1 MAPVSLPVKDPVNDA
16 RIRRATAADEARL
29 GALQKR
35 AYVKYVPRIG
45 AEPQP
50 MTETPAALLQA
61 YEVWVVDGV
70 EDGLAGALVL
80 RSAADHLLI
89 WSVAVDPTQQG
100 TGLGRRLLDFAEEQA
115 RARGLTEIRLYTN
128 AQFTENRELYAHLGY
143 AETGLETFEGREL
156 VHMAKSLVA
165 TA

>member
-1 MAPVSLPVKDPVNDA
+1 MSERA
-16 RIRRATAADEARL
+16 IRRATSADEARL

-35 AYVKYVPRIG
+35 AYVKYVPLIG

-50 MTETPAALLQA
+50 MAETPAVLLDG

-80 RSAADHLLI
+80 RTAPDHLLI

-100 TGLGRRLLDFAEEQA
+100 TGLGRRLLDFAEAQA
-115 RARGLTEIRLYTN
+115 LERGLRQVRLYTN
-128 AQFTENRELYAHLGY
+128 ALFTENRKLYAHLGY
-143 AETGLETFEGREL
+143 AETGSETYEGREL
-156 VHMAKSLVA
+156 VHMAKALAA

>member
-1 MAPVSLPVKDPVNDA
+1 MSERA
-16 RIRRATAADEARL
+16 IRRATSADEARL

-35 AYVKYVPRIG
+35 AYVKYVPLIG

-50 MTETPAALLQA
+50 MAETPAVLLDG

-80 RSAADHLLI
+80 RTAPDHLLI

-100 TGLGRRLLDFAEEQA
+100 TGLGRRLLDFAEAQA
-115 RARGLTEIRLYTN
+115 LERGLRQVRLYTN
-128 AQFTENRELYAHLGY
+128 AMFTENRKLYAHLGY
-143 AETGLETFEGREL
+143 AETGSETYEGREL

>member
-1 MAPVSLPVKDPVNDA
+1 MSEPA
-16 RIRRATAADEARL
+16 IRRASDEDEARL

-50 MTETPAALLQA
+50 MAEDAAGLLQA

-80 RSAADHLLI
+80 RQAPDHLLI

-100 TGLGRRLLDFAEEQA
+100 TGLGRRLLDFAEDQA
-115 RARGLTEIRLYTN
+115 RQRGLTEIRLYTN
-128 AQFTENRELYAHLGY
+128 AQFTENRTLYAHLGY
-143 AETGLETFEGREL
+143 AETGSEQYDGREL
-156 VHMAKSLVA
+156 VHMAKTLAA

>member
-1 MAPVSLPVKDPVNDA
+1 MASVKEPV
-16 RIRRATAADEARL
+16 IRRATLRDEAQL

-45 AEPQP
+45 TAPQP
-50 MTETPAALLQA
+50 MAEDAKDLLQN

-70 EDGLAGALVL
+70 EDVLAGALVL
-80 RSAADHLLI
+80 RAAEDHLLI

-100 TGLGRRLLDFAEEQA
+100 TGLGRRLIDFAEDQA
-115 RARGLTEIRLYTN
+115 RKRGLHEMRLYTN
-128 AQFTENRELYAHLGY
+128 ALFTENRQLYAYLGY
-143 AETGLETFEGREL
+143 VETGIEKHEGRDL
-156 VHMAKSLVA
+156 VHMAKTLTA

>member
-1 MAPVSLPVKDPVNDA
+1 MIAP
-16 RIRRATAADEARL
+16 IRRASSTDETRL
-29 GALQKR
+29 GALQRR
-35 AYVKYVPRIG
+35 AYVKYVPLIG

-50 MTETPAALLQA
+50 MAETPSVLLDG

-80 RSAADHLLI
+80 RTAPDHLLI

-100 TGLGRRLLDFAEEQA
+100 TGLGRRLLDFAEAQA
-115 RARGLTEIRLYTN
+115 LERGLKQVRLYTN
-128 AQFTENRELYAHLGY
+128 ALFTENRKLYAHLGY
-143 AETGLETFEGREL
+143 AETGTDIYEGREL
-156 VHMAKSLVA
+156 VHMAKSLSA

>member
-1 MAPVSLPVKDPVNDA
+1 VSEPA
-16 RIRRATAADEARL
+16 IRRATAADEMRL

-50 MTETPAALLQA
+50 MAETPAMLLQA

-80 RSAADHLLI
+80 RMAADHLLI

-100 TGLGRRLLDFAEEQA
+100 TGLGRRLLDFAETQA
-115 RARGLTEIRLYTN
+115 LKRGLGEVRLYTN
-128 AQFTENRELYAHLGY
+128 ALFTENRKLYAHLGY
-143 AETGLETFEGREL
+143 AETGSETFEGREL
-156 VHMAKSLVA
+156 VHMAKSLAA

>member
-1 MAPVSLPVKDPVNDA
+1 MIHPVSEPA
-16 RIRRATAADEARL
+16 IRRAARKDEARL

-45 AEPQP
+45 AAPQP
-50 MTETPAALLQA
+50 MAETAADLLQA

-100 TGLGRRLLDFAEEQA
+100 TGLGRRLLDFAEGQA
-115 RARGLTEIRLYTN
+115 RQRGLNEVRLYTN
-128 AQFTENRELYAHLGY
+128 AEFTENRRLYAHLGY
-143 AETGLETFEGREL
+143 AETGSEQYEGREL
-156 VHMAKSLVA
+156 VHMAKTLAA

>member
-1 MAPVSLPVKDPVNDA
+1 MSEPA
-16 RIRRATAADEARL
+16 IRRATSADEARL

-35 AYVKYVPRIG
+35 AYVKYVPLIG

-50 MTETPAALLQA
+50 MAETPAVLLGG

-80 RSAADHLLI
+80 RTAPDHLLI

-100 TGLGRRLLDFAEEQA
+100 TGLGRRLLDFAEAQA
-115 RARGLTEIRLYTN
+115 LDRGLRQVRLYTN
-128 AQFTENRELYAHLGY
+128 ALFTENRKLYAHLGY
-143 AETGLETFEGREL
+143 AETGSETYEGREL

>member
-1 MAPVSLPVKDPVNDA
+1 MSEPA
-16 RIRRATAADEARL
+16 IRRATDKDEARL

-50 MTETPAALLQA
+50 MAETAAGLLQA

-80 RSAADHLLI
+80 RSADDHLLI

-115 RARGLTEIRLYTN
+115 RQRGLNEIRLYTN
-128 AQFTENRELYAHLGY
+128 AQFTENRTLYAHLGY
-143 AETGLETFEGREL
+143 AETGSEQYEGREL
-156 VHMAKSLVA
+156 VHMAKSLTA

>member
-1 MAPVSLPVKDPVNDA
+1 VAPVIDPMIA
-16 RIRRATAADEARL
+16 PIRRASSTDETRL

-35 AYVKYVPRIG
+35 AYVKYVPLIG

-50 MTETPAALLQA
+50 MAETPSVLLDG

-80 RSAADHLLI
+80 RMAPDHLLI

-100 TGLGRRLLDFAEEQA
+100 TGLGRRLLDFAEAQA
-115 RARGLTEIRLYTN
+115 LERGLRQVRLYTN
-128 AQFTENRELYAHLGY
+128 ALFTENRKLYAHLGY
-143 AETGLETFEGREL
+143 AETGTDVYEGREL
-156 VHMAKSLVA
+156 VHMAKSLAA

>member
-1 MAPVSLPVKDPVNDA
+1 VAPVINPMIAP
-16 RIRRATAADEARL
+16 IRRASSTDETRL

-35 AYVKYVPRIG
+35 AYVKYVPLIG

-50 MTETPAALLQA
+50 MAETAAGLLQE

-80 RSAADHLLI
+80 RTASDHLLI

-100 TGLGRRLLDFAEEQA
+100 TGLGRRLLDFAEAQA
-115 RARGLTEIRLYTN
+115 LERGLRQVRLYTN
-128 AQFTENRELYAHLGY
+128 ALFTDNRKLYAHLGY
-143 AETGLETFEGREL
+143 AETGSETYEGREL
-156 VHMAKSLVA
+156 VHMAKSLAA

>member
-1 MAPVSLPVKDPVNDA
+1 MNGGLTRLSEPA
-16 RIRRATAADEARL
+16 IRRASSADEARL

-35 AYVKYVPRIG
+35 AYVKYVPLIG

-50 MTETPAALLQA
+50 MAETPAVLLGG

-80 RSAADHLLI
+80 RTAKDHLLI

-100 TGLGRRLLDFAEEQA
+100 TGLGRRLLDFAEAQA
-115 RARGLTEIRLYTN
+115 LQRGLTEVRLYTN
-128 AQFTENRELYAHLGY
+128 ALFTENRKLYAHLGY
-143 AETGLETFEGREL
+143 AETGSETFEGREL
-156 VHMAKSLVA
+156 VHMAKALAA

>member
-1 MAPVSLPVKDPVNDA
+1 MAPVSLPAGDPVSEA
-16 RIRRATAADEARL
+16 RIRRAAARDEARL

-50 MTETPAALLQA
+50 MAETAATLLQA

-80 RSAADHLLI
+80 RSAPDHLLI

-115 RARGLTEIRLYTN
+115 RARGLNEVRLYTN

>member
-1 MAPVSLPVKDPVNDA
+1 MAPVIDPMIA
-16 RIRRATAADEARL
+16 PIRRAVATDEVRL

-35 AYVKYVPRIG
+35 AYVKYVPLIG

-50 MTETPAALLQA
+50 MAETPSVLLDG

-80 RSAADHLLI
+80 RMAPDHLLI

-100 TGLGRRLLDFAEEQA
+100 TGLGRRLLDFAEAQA
-115 RARGLTEIRLYTN
+115 LERGLKQVRLYTN
-128 AQFTENRELYAHLGY
+128 ALFTENRKLYAHLGY
-143 AETGLETFEGREL
+143 AETGTDVYEGREL

>member
-1 MAPVSLPVKDPVNDA
+1 MSEPA
-16 RIRRATAADEARL
+16 IRRATSADETRL

-35 AYVKYVPRIG
+35 AYVKYVPLIG

-50 MTETPAALLQA
+50 MAETPAVLLGG

-80 RSAADHLLI
+80 RTAPDHLLI

-100 TGLGRRLLDFAEEQA
+100 TGLGRRLLDFAEAQA
-115 RARGLTEIRLYTN
+115 LDRGLKQVRLYTN
-128 AQFTENRELYAHLGY
+128 ALFTENRKLYAHLGY
-143 AETGLETFEGREL
+143 AETGSETYEGREL

>member
-1 MAPVSLPVKDPVNDA
+1 MIAP
-16 RIRRATAADEARL
+16 IRRAVATDEVRL

-35 AYVKYVPRIG
+35 AYVKYVPLIG

-50 MTETPAALLQA
+50 MAETPSVLLDG

-80 RSAADHLLI
+80 RMAPDHLLI

-100 TGLGRRLLDFAEEQA
+100 TGLGRRLLDFAEAQA
-115 RARGLTEIRLYTN
+115 LERGLKQVRLYTN
-128 AQFTENRELYAHLGY
+128 ALFTENRKLYAHLGY
-143 AETGLETFEGREL
+143 AETGTDVYEGREL

>member
-1 MAPVSLPVKDPVNDA
+1 MIAP
-16 RIRRATAADEARL
+16 IRRASSTDETRL

-35 AYVKYVPRIG
+35 AYVKYVPLIG

-50 MTETPAALLQA
+50 MAETPSVLLDG
-61 YEVWVVDGV
+61 YEVWVVEGV

-80 RSAADHLLI
+80 RMAPDHLLI

-100 TGLGRRLLDFAEEQA
+100 TGLGRRLLDFAEAQA
-115 RARGLTEIRLYTN
+115 QERGLRQVRLYTN
-128 AQFTENRELYAHLGY
+128 ARFTENRKLYAHLGY
-143 AETGLETFEGREL
+143 AETGTDVYEGREL
-156 VHMAKSLVA
+156 VHMAKSLAA

>member
-1 MAPVSLPVKDPVNDA
+1 MSEPA
-16 RIRRATAADEARL
+16 IRRASSSDEARL

-35 AYVKYVPRIG
+35 AYVKYVPLIG

-50 MTETPAALLQA
+50 MAETPAVLLDG

-80 RSAADHLLI
+80 RTAPDHLLI

-100 TGLGRRLLDFAEEQA
+100 TGLGRRLLDFAEAQA
-115 RARGLTEIRLYTN
+115 LQRGLQQVRLYTN
-128 AQFTENRELYAHLGY
+128 ALFTENRKLYAHLGY
-143 AETGLETFEGREL
+143 AETGSETYEGREL

>member
-1 MAPVSLPVKDPVNDA
+1 MSGTTSHPVREPA
-16 RIRRATAADEARL
+16 IRRASASDEVGL

-35 AYVKYVPRIG
+35 AYVKYVPLIG

-50 MTETPAALLQA
+50 MAETAAGLLKD

-70 EDGLAGALVL
+70 EEGLAGALVL
-80 RSAADHLLI
+80 RSAPDHLLI

-100 TGLGRRLLDFAEEQA
+100 TGLGRRLLDFAELQA
-115 RARGLTEIRLYTN
+115 RERGLAEVRLYTN
-128 AQFTENRELYAHLGY
+128 ALFTENRKLYAHLGY
-143 AETGLETFEGREL
+143 AETGSETYEGREL
-156 VHMAKSLVA
+156 VHMAKTLAA

>member
-1 MAPVSLPVKDPVNDA
+1 MSYAERQA
-16 RIRRATAADEARL
+16 AIRRATSADEARL

-35 AYVKYVPRIG
+35 AYVKYVPLIG

-50 MTETPAALLQA
+50 MAETASVLLDA

-80 RSAADHLLI
+80 RTAPDHLLI

-100 TGLGRRLLDFAEEQA
+100 TGLGRRLLDFAEAQA
-115 RARGLTEIRLYTN
+115 IERGLGEVRLYTN
-128 AQFTENRELYAHLGY
+128 ALFTENRKLYAHLGY
-143 AETGLETFEGREL
+143 AETGSETYEGREL
-156 VHMAKSLVA
+156 VHMAKSLAA

>member
-1 MAPVSLPVKDPVNDA
+1 MAPVKDPVTD
-16 RIRRATAADEARL
+16 RPIRRATPADEARL

-45 AEPQP
+45 TEPQP
-50 MTETPAALLQA
+50 MAENAAGLLQA

-80 RSAADHLLI
+80 RSADDHLLV

-100 TGLGRRLLDFAEEQA
+100 TGLGRRLLDFAEAQA
-115 RARGLTEIRLYTN
+115 RGRGLTEIRLYTN
-128 AQFTENRELYAHLGY
+128 ALFTENRQLYAHLGY
-143 AETGLETFEGREL
+143 AETGSETFEGREL
-156 VHMAKSLVA
+156 VHMAKSLAA

>member
-1 MAPVSLPVKDPVNDA
+1 MAPVSLPAGDPLSEA
-16 RIRRATAADEARL
+16 RIRRAAARDEARL

-50 MTETPAALLQA
+50 MAETAATLLRA

-80 RSAADHLLI
+80 RAAPDHLLI

-115 RARGLTEIRLYTN
+115 RARGLKEVRLYTN

>member
-1 MAPVSLPVKDPVNDA
+1 MIEPA
-16 RIRRATAADEARL
+16 IRRAASKDEARL

-35 AYVKYVPRIG
+35 AYVKYVPLIG

-50 MTETPAALLQA
+50 MAETPAMLLA
-61 YEVWVVDGV
+61 GYEVWVVDGV

-80 RSAADHLLI
+80 CTAADHLLV

-100 TGLGRRLLDFAEEQA
+100 TGLGRRLLDFAEAQA
-115 RARGLTEIRLYTN
+115 IDRGLTEVRLYTN
-128 AQFTENRELYAHLGY
+128 ALFTENRKLYAHLGY
-143 AETGLETFEGREL
+143 AETGSETFEGREL
-156 VHMAKSLVA
+156 VHMAKALVA